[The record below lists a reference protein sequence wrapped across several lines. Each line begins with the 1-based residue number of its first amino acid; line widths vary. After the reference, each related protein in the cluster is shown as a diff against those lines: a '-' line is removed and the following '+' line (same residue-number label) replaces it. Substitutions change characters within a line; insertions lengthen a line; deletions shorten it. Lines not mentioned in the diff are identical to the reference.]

1 MNSQPGTGPG
11 SRYAVGVDRGP
22 GSGQQPA
29 QSMQSM
35 SSMFGPATMQNFM
48 NRMPQQGG
56 GSQAGT
62 NQFQQWMQQTPMAY
76 GGQNQGQQQH
86 PFVSQMFGQS
96 GSNGGIGGV
105 RAGDY
110 ISEAF
115 ARDFANQDWFRN
127 QQNNAL
133 QGFIGNLQQ
142 VPQMGMMG
150 VDMAQR
156 DGQQGMNL
164 AREGLD
170 RMMRQSND
178 ANKVARRTRSQTQGA
193 MNSAQSGMQS
203 GIDEMDG
210 AIKGHDFF
218 RKETVSSGIN
228 AIQSQFQQAK
238 DQIMSNSSMSDED
251 KQVEI
256 DRLNS
261 TMRQQAS
268 SYASQADQ
276 QASESL
282 LQAKNVLA
290 GMKMNMGS
298 TMGGLGLQAAN
309 INSSTGL
316 QAAGM
321 NLQAAQAGYQLM
333 NAQSQ
338 FAASLTQSAMAQAM
352 QAALSGNMAGAQ
364 LRMQIGSPLNMAD
377 TILAMMNAQG
387 ARPGTQTSSA
397 FGGRVGSLIGQ
408 SNFGG
413 YAGNSAPANSGFQMP
428 RTTI

>member
-1 MNSQPGTGPG
+1 
-11 SRYAVGVDRGP
+11 
-22 GSGQQPA
+22 
-29 QSMQSM
+29 M
-35 SSMFGPATMQNFM
+35 SSMFGPSTIQNWM
-48 NRMPQQGG
+48 NRMPQQNGG
-56 GSQAGT
+56 NSQQPSG
-62 NQFQQWMQQTPMAY
+62 NSQQFSQWMQQTPMAY
-76 GGQNQGQQQH
+76 GTQGPGQGQH
-86 PFVSQMFGQS
+86 PFASQFFGQ
-96 GSNGGIGGV
+96 GSQQGIGGV
-105 RAGDY
+105 RAGDFL
-110 ISEAF
+110 SEAF

-164 AREGLD
+164 ASEGLD
-170 RMMRQSND
+170 RMMQQAD
-178 ANKVARRTRSQTQGA
+178 GANNVARQTRNRTRSALGSA
-193 MNSAQSGMQS
+193 RMNMQE
-203 GIDEMDG
+203 GIDEMEG
-210 AIKGHDFF
+210 AIKQHDFF
-218 RKETVSSGIN
+218 RKDTVASGISGVQ
-228 AIQSQFQQAK
+228 AQFQQAK
-238 DQIMSNSSMSDED
+238 DQIMSNPNLSDED

-282 LQAKNVLA
+282 LQARNVLA

-309 INSSTGL
+309 IDSSTGM

-387 ARPGTQTSSA
+387 ARPGTQMTSA
-397 FGGRVGSLIGQ
+397 FGGRAGSLMGQ

-413 YAGNSAPANSGFQMP
+413 YSNPSTQQGSGFQMP